1 MINFI
6 EEFYLSLNKFK
17 KSRKEYEKLSFLQK
31 KLLYEFVS
39 MCHRL
44 IRIAMNQDMLTEQGF
59 IVNSRIQSCI
69 NIIKSSAQNCFSEEQ
84 TQLIQ
89 KFQGK
94 YSIGET
100 ANDAIKWKAVAK
112 LDQYINL
119 LLEYVFSLNSSTQ
132 Q

>member
-1 MINFI
+1 LLTYWLEANKSCIAFKQQNNTKGKVVNNNMINFI

-69 NIIKSSAQNCFSEEQ
+69 NIIKSSAQNCFSEE
-84 TQLIQ
+84 
-89 KFQGK
+89 
-94 YSIGET
+94 
-100 ANDAIKWKAVAK
+100 
-112 LDQYINL
+112 
-119 LLEYVFSLNSSTQ
+119 
-132 Q
+132 